1 MWEIYTFVSSIFG
14 TFSEGSRLINR
25 NIVYVNIM
33 LLQTMSIKN
42 VHNVLQVA
50 QKVLFLVPIPAVAVT
65 TVQSAF
71 LFLLP
76 ATVINF
82 FKEI

>member
-1 MWEIYTFVSSIFG
+1 
-14 TFSEGSRLINR
+14 
-25 NIVYVNIM
+25 
-33 LLQTMSIKN
+33 MSIKN

-50 QKVLFLVPIPAVAVT
+50 QKVLFLVPISAVAVT